1 MTESS
6 IMNLQVHKDLTN
18 LSTCPACGLLCDD
31 VNTNDVSCSKS
42 ITFFNQPKGQQL
54 AQIKGTSV
62 SIDEAINAA
71 CALLKQSKHPLFA
84 GLSTD
89 IEGFRAVNALALK
102 TNADMQHMNHASTQR
117 NMRVLQTSGWQT
129 TTLTEVKNHADL
141 IVCIGSNI
149 VDHNPRFFERYIET
163 DGMFAGGNICTREVI
178 YIGVANTPHGASIL
192 PCSEERLPEVLAVL
206 QALLLNKAL
215 RIKEVAGIN
224 IVELQ
229 SLADKL
235 KAAKYSVLTWVSKDF
250 SCEHAELT
258 IGKITQIV
266 GTLNQTTRASG
277 LPLGGS
283 DGDTSVNYV
292 HAWLNGLIINCEE
305 VHGYDALVWV
315 NSFNSDKLPPACNA
329 PTIVLGNSN
338 MHFAQAPDV
347 FISIATPGLDC
358 NGGLFRV
365 DGSVTLPL
373 KKTRESNLPTLA
385 EVLRKIE
392 GALN

>member
-6 IMNLQVHKDLTN
+6 TMNMQAHKDSIN

-31 VNTNDVSCSKS
+31 VNTNTVSCSKS
-42 ITFFNQPKGQQL
+42 ITFFNQPQSEQL
-54 AQIKGTSV
+54 AQIKGTRV
-62 SIDEAINAA
+62 TIDEAINAA
-71 CALLKQSKHPLFA
+71 SVILKQSKHSLFA

-89 IEGFRAVNALALK
+89 IEGFRAVNAFALN
-102 TNADMQHMNHASTQR
+102 TNADMRHMNHASTQS

-178 YIGVANTPHGASIL
+178 YIGATNAPHGAKIL

-206 QALLLNKAL
+206 QALLLNKIL

-224 IVELQ
+224 ISELQ
-229 SLADKL
+229 TLAERL
-235 KAAKYSVLTWVSKDF
+235 KTAKYSVLTWVSKDF

-266 GTLNQTTRASG
+266 ATLNQTTRASG

-292 HAWLNGLIINCEE
+292 HAWLNGVIINFEE

-315 NSFNSDKLPPACNA
+315 NSFNADKLPPKCNV
-329 PTIVLGNSN
+329 PTIVLGNAN
-338 MHFAQAPDV
+338 MHFDHAPDV

>member
-6 IMNLQVHKDLTN
+6 IMNMQAHKDLTN

-31 VNTNDVSCSKS
+31 VNTNTVKCLKS
-42 ITFFNQPKGQQL
+42 IAFFNQPIGQKL
-54 AQIKGTSV
+54 AQIKGKSA

-71 CALLKQSKHPLFA
+71 CALLKQSKQPLFA

-102 TNADMQHMNHASTQR
+102 TNGDMQHMNHASTQR
-117 NMRVLQTSGWQT
+117 NMRVLQSSGWQT

-149 VDHNPRFFERYIET
+149 VNHNPRFFERYIET
-163 DGMFAGGNICTREVI
+163 DGMFAGGNICNREVI
-178 YIGVANTPHGASIL
+178 YIGADNAPKGANVL

-215 RIKEVAGIN
+215 RINKIAGIN
-224 IVELQ
+224 IIQLQ
-229 SLADKL
+229 NLADRL
-235 KAAKYSVLTWVSKDF
+235 KTAKYSVLTWVSKDF
-250 SCEHAELT
+250 SCKHAELT

-266 GTLNQTTRASG
+266 ATLNQTTRASG
-277 LPLGGS
+277 LPVGGS
-283 DGDTSVNYV
+283 DGDTSVNYM
-292 HAWLNGLIINCEE
+292 HAWLNGVIINCEE

-315 NSFNSDKLPPACNA
+315 NSFNADKLPPCNA

-385 EVLRKIE
+385 EVLQKIE
-392 GALN
+392 GALS